1 MKQLQSKYFMGHLWV
16 TRGKTKHYVE
26 GIRLTPSEPN
36 DKYSHHY
43 FNGMRHYVQLDM
55 MQWEVNNIYCLWCIV
70 LPKMLNL
77 NLIKPLALTC
87 NLQEI
92 QGLEERV
99 KHDYK
104 EAVKPRTE
112 DILQDNWPVFN

>member
-1 MKQLQSKYFMGHLWV
+1 
-16 TRGKTKHYVE
+16 
-26 GIRLTPSEPN
+26 
-36 DKYSHHY
+36 
-43 FNGMRHYVQLDM
+43 
-55 MQWEVNNIYCLWCIV
+55 
-70 LPKMLNL
+70 MLNL

-99 KHDYK
+99 KHDCK

-112 DILQDNWPVFN
+112 EILQDKQPVFN